1 MKNITIEQYFSSRL
15 EEFISEFTGHT
26 LIFFKG
32 FGIQQIQQLI
42 IHPNSLL
49 KDASLIHEGYL
60 DLEILDDNWL

>member
-1 MKNITIEQYFSSRL
+1 MKSITIEQYFSNRL

-42 IHPNSLL
+42 IHPNSCLL
-49 KDASLIHEGYL
+49 YTSDAA
-60 DLEILDDNWL
+60 DDESIV